1 MITVRITKR
10 DPRAVLPEYQT
21 AGAAAFDLAILED
34 AVVPARAHA
43 LLRTGLGVGV
53 PDDHV
58 FHVYARSSLF
68 PKHGLILAN
77 GVGVIDADYSG
88 PDDEVLISVW
98 NPRRRTT
105 CTLAAGARVAQG
117 IVLPR
122 PRVDVGGRRRHRQRD
137 AAASARP
144 GR

>member
-1 MITVRITKR
+1 MLSVRITKR
-10 DPRAVLPEYQT
+10 DPRAVLPAYQSP
-21 AGAAAFDLAILED
+21 GAAGFDLAILD
-34 AVVPARAHA
+34 DVGIPPRSHA

-77 GVGVIDADYSG
+77 GVGVIDSDYSG
-88 PDDEVLISVW
+88 PDDEVMISVW
-98 NPRRRTT
+98 NPGDVEVR
-105 CTLAAGARVAQG
+105 LAAGTRVAQG
-117 IVLPR
+117 IILSR
-122 PRVDVGGRRRHRQRD
+122 PRVTWVVADATNPTRGGFG
-137 AAASARP
+137 ST

>member
-1 MITVRITKR
+1 MISVRITKR
-10 DPRAVLPEYQT
+10 DPRAVLPTYQSP
-21 AGAAAFDLAILED
+21 GAAAFDLAVLDD
-34 AVVPARAHA
+34 AVVPPRSHA

-77 GVGVIDADYSG
+77 GVGVIDPDYSG
-88 PDDEVLISVW
+88 PDDEVLLSVW
-98 NPRRRTT
+98 NPGDREVRIASGTRI
-105 CTLAAGARVAQG
+105 AQG
-117 IVLPR
+117 IILAR
-122 PRVDVGGRRRHRQRD
+122 PRVTWVLADADGAGRGGFG
-137 AAASARP
+137 ST

>member
-1 MITVRITKR
+1 MIDVRITKR
-10 DPRAVLPEYQT
+10 DPRAVLPAYQT
-21 AGAAAFDLAILED
+21 PGAAAFDLAILDD
-34 AVVPARAHA
+34 AVVPPRAHA
-43 LLRTGLGVGV
+43 LLKTGLGIGV

-77 GVGVIDADYSG
+77 GVGVIDPDYSG

-98 NPRRRTT
+98 NPGEREVRIR
-105 CTLAAGARVAQG
+105 AGTRIAQG
-117 IVLPR
+117 IILPR
-122 PRVDVGGRRRHRQRD
+122 PRVRWIEADATGAGRGGFG
-137 AAASARP
+137 ST

>member
-34 AVVPARAHA
+34 AVVRARAHA

-98 NPRRRTT
+98 NPGDHDVH
-105 CTLAAGARVAQG
+105 LPAGARVAQG

-122 PRVDVGGRRRHRQRD
+122 PRVAWVIADATGAGRGGFG
-137 AAASARP
+137 ST